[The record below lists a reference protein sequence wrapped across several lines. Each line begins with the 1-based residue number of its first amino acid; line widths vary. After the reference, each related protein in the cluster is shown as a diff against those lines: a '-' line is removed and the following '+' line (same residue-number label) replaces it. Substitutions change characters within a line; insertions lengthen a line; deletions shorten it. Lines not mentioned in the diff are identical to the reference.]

1 MGGRECWGV
10 EGGERDGWLMGG
22 IWWDRNAGIAR
33 LPALE
38 GACLAGLEWGVQRRE
53 CGGGGKVAYVDKGA

>member
-1 MGGRECWGV
+1 
-10 EGGERDGWLMGG
+10 MGG

-38 GACLAGLEWGVQRRE
+38 GACLAGLEWGVQRRSVGG
-53 CGGGGKVAYVDKGA
+53 GGGGKVAYVDMGA